1 MYTLKRAKLPEGIL
15 HLERYRMKQ
24 HQKGPVEYL
33 TFPALEETGIVEHL
47 FSTRV
52 GGVSDGIYRSLN
64 FHYEMGDR
72 RENVDENY
80 RRIAD
85 VLGHGRTLDDF
96 VLGQQTHTTNVR
108 VVTEKDRGKGVTRK
122 RDYRDVD
129 GLVTNVP
136 GLILTTFHAD
146 CTPLY
151 FVDVRHRA
159 IGLSHSGW
167 RGTVGR
173 MGQKTLELMN
183 RQYGTDPSECLC
195 AIGPSICGDCYEVG
209 TDVIDAFRREFD
221 TPGMFLTEQYSIYQQ
236 HGKDKFLLDLWKAN
250 KMVLMEAGVP
260 EENISVT
267 DICTKCNSDYLFS
280 HRITGFQRGTCAAF
294 LCLKY
299 HENLKNSSDKSES

>member
-1 MYTLKRAKLPEGIL
+1 MYTLKRAKIPEGT
-15 HLERYRMKQ
+15 RYPENVGMKQ
-24 HQKGPVEYL
+24 NQKGPVEYL
-33 TFPALEETGIVEHL
+33 TFPALEKTGMVEHL

-52 GGVSDGIYRSLN
+52 GGVSDGIFRSLN

-72 RENVDENY
+72 KENVDENY

-85 VLGHGRTLDDF
+85 ILGHGRTLEDF

-108 VVTEKDRGKGVTRK
+108 VVTQADRGKGVTRP
-122 RDYRDVD
+122 RDYTDVD

-151 FVDVRHRA
+151 FVDVKHRA

-173 MGQKTLELMN
+173 MGEKTLEVMKEE
-183 RQYGTDPSECLC
+183 YGTEPEDCLC

-209 TDVIDAFRREFD
+209 SEVIDAFRAEFD
-221 TPGMFLTEQYSIYQQ
+221 TPEHELTKRYFIYQP
-236 HGKDKFLLDLWKAN
+236 HGEEKYLLDLWRAN

-260 EENISVT
+260 EKNISVT

-294 LCLKY
+294 ICLK
-299 HENLKNSSDKSES
+299 